1 MILKTPYFLRPELAK
16 PLREVMDQLP
26 NHAIRASFSARVEQ
40 AQRDHALAEAV
51 HAHPTAPAAPHGE
64 LPMLHVM
71 IADFAERIKRLESK

>member
-1 MILKTPYFLRPELAK
+1 MILNTPYFLRPELAK

-26 NHAIRASFSARVEQ
+26 SHAIRASFSAWVEQ

-51 HAHPTAPAAPHGE
+51 HAHPAAPQGE

-71 IADFAERIKRLESK
+71 IADFAERIKRLDSK